1 MTVQIVEGI
10 IAAINKR
17 IEAHEEIANDL
28 AHDFI
33 RSKKEPPIDIKE
45 RYENISTIVEGLQ
58 EAIDIIKKGDYM
70 VEHVD
75 LSGGEDNV

>member
-1 MTVQIVEGI
+1 MTVQLVEGI

-33 RSKKEPPIDIKE
+33 HSKKEPPIDIKE
-45 RYENISTIVEGLQ
+45 RYENISAIVEGLQ
-58 EAIDIIKKGDYM
+58 EAIDVIKKGDYM
-70 VEHVD
+70 VEYVD
-75 LSGGEDNV
+75 LSGGEDIV